1 MRVVVGQYDLEKE
14 DREEMTF
21 NIEDVHLH
29 HNWNNKKDKQDV
41 RHDIAL
47 IKIRRKGDGTGI
59 EVMGKSGFVRPA
71 CLPVQGNILEKDS
84 DNICKIAGWGDT
96 NEKDEKFNCVRQ
108 ANVPILSNRKC
119 NRLFKKSTNP
129 KRITKG
135 KFFCKYEVHICR
147 IF

>member
-29 HNWNNKKDKQDV
+29 HKWNNKKDKQDV

-84 DNICKIAGWGDT
+84 CEKCQEVETIQHVFLQFTGVYDFVLTCKHH
-96 NEKDEKFNCVRQ
+96 
-108 ANVPILSNRKC
+108 L
-119 NRLFKKSTNP
+119 
-129 KRITKG
+129 
-135 KFFCKYEVHICR
+135 
-147 IF
+147 

>member
-29 HNWNNKKDKQDV
+29 HKWNNKKDKQDV

-71 CLPVQGNILEKDS
+71 CLPDQGNILEKDS
-84 DNICKIAGWGDT
+84 DNDCKIAGWGDT
-96 NEKDEKFNCVRQ
+96 HEKDEKFNCVRH
-108 ANVPILSNRKC
+108 ASVPILSNRKC

-135 KFFCKYEVHICR
+135 IIR
-147 IF
+147 